1 MFIPED
7 RHDEIIDIAKEN
19 PKQLKS
25 AINKIEE
32 VFGERISVKT
42 LKPII
47 KKTALVPRREISEK
61 FSISFA

>member
-1 MFIPED
+1 MLIPEN

-32 VFGERISVKT
+32 VFGEKISVKT
-42 LKPII
+42 LKRII
-47 KKTALVPRREISEK
+47 KKNCVGAADENL
-61 FSISFA
+61 